1 MVGRVGKFFERFIP
15 GITKEG
21 RQRRNIEDKEQ
32 TLKSEIETYK
42 FMIEKNPFKVFGAN
56 KDAKEQLLERMD
68 ITQLDKYS
76 TMKNNPENHL
86 KPNNNVKSI
95 VDSIKREDMMHLLNS
110 YPALKGEANYLI
122 NELINNGLEAFN
134 NKVNQI
140 VKDSSQK
147 KNELSRKIELEG
159 QEGSDKDI
167 LDRITQE
174 IQNLMDNLTP
184 EELEEVKKKELQKEG
199 IEYSKDEE

>member
-1 MVGRVGKFFERFIP
+1 
-15 GITKEG
+15 
-21 RQRRNIEDKEQ
+21 
-32 TLKSEIETYK
+32 
-42 FMIEKNPFKVFGAN
+42 MIEKNPFKVFGAN